1 MDKTHHENLNLS
13 FYTRSQW
20 HISALL
26 ILNSIVLIIF
36 LIHRIFNHPLLS
48 IICTLSVIIFIWK
61 SDILSHKNCPIEYLD
76 FDNPDYAGHDLV
88 IIICLII
95 LAALFT
101 CFTFSSIWGLLS
113 IFLYSALL
121 LVGSPYYN
129 SISAK
134 FHSITNKFLHTTNK
148 KFTISKSTIKT
159 KANDDVLLMTV
170 GYILGELGLSPHD
183 IIKSNSTYNIITK
196 NDVHIII
203 DNVNEGLSVSISFDR
218 NSLLLHINNHQE
230 INRFHE
236 VLSAYRHIIE
246 YQDQ

>member
-1 MDKTHHENLNLS
+1 
-13 FYTRSQW
+13 
-20 HISALL
+20 
-26 ILNSIVLIIF
+26 
-36 LIHRIFNHPLLS
+36 
-48 IICTLSVIIFIWK
+48 
-61 SDILSHKNCPIEYLD
+61 
-76 FDNPDYAGHDLV
+76 
-88 IIICLII
+88 
-95 LAALFT
+95 
-101 CFTFSSIWGLLS
+101 
-113 IFLYSALL
+113 
-121 LVGSPYYN
+121 
-129 SISAK
+129 
-134 FHSITNKFLHTTNK
+134 
-148 KFTISKSTIKT
+148 
-159 KANDDVLLMTV
+159 MTV